1 MGARWNSRRILT
13 ARGNMQD
20 GAVVRRDGALM
31 RLVLGVL
38 RAQHATTSRVNIA
51 GKHLPKLI
59 LATAQH

>member
-1 MGARWNSRRILT
+1 MGARCKSRRILT
-13 ARGNMQD
+13 AWGNMQG
-20 GAVVRRDGALM
+20 GAVVRCDGALV
-31 RLVLGVL
+31 RPVLDVL